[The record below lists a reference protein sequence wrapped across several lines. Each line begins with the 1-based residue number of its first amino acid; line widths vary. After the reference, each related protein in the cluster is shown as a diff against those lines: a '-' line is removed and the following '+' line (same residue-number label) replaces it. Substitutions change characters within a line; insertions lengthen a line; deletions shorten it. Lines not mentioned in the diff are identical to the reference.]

1 MQVDAC
7 LMIVSAEV
15 ERCVW
20 KPEGTRSLINAQGVH
35 TLFIYLFI
43 YLYIFFKIASRSHQ
57 YITQISCINN

>member
-15 ERCVW
+15 ERCEW

-35 TLFIYLFI
+35 TLFVYLFI
-43 YLYIFFKIASRSHQ
+43 YLSIYFFLNCQQVPSVYNTNIVH
-57 YITQISCINN
+57 